1 MLGED
6 SPINI
11 GTTLYDRDITVNGLY
26 GNYTKII
33 CGEIGE
39 ADEPFVFL
47 LTEEERVDYIDV
59 LPCLQSGYFCGGP
72 LLGVAN
78 VKYLTQSSADGLPV
92 ICAVT
97 KSGEQVGL
105 WDTATFQRY
114 NIPQNLQ
121 NSAWWNDE
129 TGGSLTVSDGNGD
142 NFNYYVF
149 RETGSVSV
157 EIHGILN
164 YLGMTEKGVVYAYRL
179 WGTFSNGPGI
189 TGVIALDQRFEF
201 NGDDYESTLTVTELG
216 GTPFLGE
223 QTGDTT
229 TFAQSFG

>member
-1 MLGED
+1 METGSKETVQEEVGSYRLYEMTFEGDNFDNAFLESTGMVTIRVQQTPQLETLLGED

-47 LTEEERVDYIDV
+47 LTEEGRVDYIDI

-78 VKYLTQSSADGLPV
+78 VKDLTQSSADGLPV

-97 KSGEQVGL
+97 K
-105 WDTATFQRY
+105 
-114 NIPQNLQ
+114 
-121 NSAWWNDE
+121 
-129 TGGSLTVSDGNGD
+129 
-142 NFNYYVF
+142 
-149 RETGSVSV
+149 
-157 EIHGILN
+157 
-164 YLGMTEKGVVYAYRL
+164 
-179 WGTFSNGPGI
+179 
-189 TGVIALDQRFEF
+189 
-201 NGDDYESTLTVTELG
+201 G
-216 GTPFLGE
+216 GTPFPGE

>member
-26 GNYTKII
+26 GNYTRII
-33 CGEIGE
+33 CAEIGE

-47 LTEEERVDYIDV
+47 LTEEGRVDYIDV
-59 LPCLQSGYFCGGP
+59 LPCLQSGYFCGGL

-78 VKYLTQSSADGLPV
+78 VKDLTQPSADGLPV

-97 KSGEQVGL
+97 K
-105 WDTATFQRY
+105 D
-114 NIPQNLQ
+114 
-121 NSAWWNDE
+121 
-129 TGGSLTVSDGNGD
+129 
-142 NFNYYVF
+142 
-149 RETGSVSV
+149 
-157 EIHGILN
+157 
-164 YLGMTEKGVVYAYRL
+164 
-179 WGTFSNGPGI
+179 
-189 TGVIALDQRFEF
+189 
-201 NGDDYESTLTVTELG
+201 
-216 GTPFLGE
+216 GTPSLGE